1 MRLSM
6 EVRVGLLVL
15 SAIVLLGGAIFV
27 LSGVSL
33 KPGYEVFV
41 DFDNPGSV
49 QAGAPVRIGGMKV
62 GAVERVE
69 YRGGKLDPKTG
80 TRALVRM
87 KLRIDRE
94 VRDTIHENALF
105 YVTAQGVLGEQF
117 IAIEPGWYEKP
128 MLREGAVVHGV
139 DPPRLDLALS
149 LGYELLD
156 AFATIVREHR
166 DELAQMVN
174 DLVSILHNVAGM
186 LQNNRERVDRILAN
200 VETLTTESTE
210 LVRSAENKLD
220 SAQVARIVDNIDR
233 TLIAV
238 SRDVG
243 PILAEVRQT
252 TQHADALVQTIGPE
266 QRTQIQHVIA
276 QAGTIADR
284 ADRTLA
290 DTQEMVAKMK
300 SGHGTV
306 GELVMDDEMYDDLQ
320 ELIRDLKHN
329 PWKFF
334 WRE

>member
-1 MRLSM
+1 M

-156 AFATIVREHR
+156 AFERDVTVNRYADWQGLIDYCRLSAMPVGRFVLDVHGEDTALWPMNDALCAALQIINHLQDCGKDYRAIDRVYIPTRMLEKASVPVEALGEGRASPALRGVIAALATQTGELLRESAPFATAIRDVRLSAEVAIIQR
-166 DELAQMVN
+166 LAE
-174 DLVSILHNVAGM
+174 DLVRL
-186 LQNNRERVDRILAN
+186 LR
-200 VETLTTESTE
+200 
-210 LVRSAENKLD
+210 
-220 SAQVARIVDNIDR
+220 
-233 TLIAV
+233 
-238 SRDVG
+238 SRDPLSEKVHHSKPRAG
-243 PILAEVRQT
+243 FLALG
-252 TQHADALVQTIGPE
+252 ALARLG
-266 QRTQIQHVIA
+266 
-276 QAGTIADR
+276 
-284 ADRTLA
+284 
-290 DTQEMVAKMK
+290 AKR
-300 SGHGTV
+300 
-306 GELVMDDEMYDDLQ
+306 
-320 ELIRDLKHN
+320 I
-329 PWKFF
+329 FA
-334 WRE
+334 